1 MKKYNIRSKSH
12 VIHKAILRIF
22 DELQPRLTVR
32 QIYYALTV
40 RGVIPKTEGGYR
52 QTCYQLG
59 LMRENGLIPYGWIAD
74 NTRWQIKP
82 RTDRSLADALTRWQ
96 GAYRRDLWADQPD
109 YVEIW
114 VEKDALAGVISPITI
129 EYDVP
134 LYVCRGYSSMT
145 FLYEAAEYLKE
156 LGKPTYIYHF
166 GDFDPSGV
174 DAAYKVRD
182 GLVRHGA
189 DIHFF
194 RVAVTP
200 DQITSL
206 NLPTRETKK
215 KDPRSRE
222 WGDKPSV
229 ELDAVPAPI
238 LRGLV
243 RQCIERHVDPL
254 TLARTRL
261 LEQRE
266 RESLAEF
273 TENFVLGQ
281 NSNSEVSD
289 D

>member
-12 VIHKAILRIF
+12 VIHIAVLQIF
-22 DELQPRLTVR
+22 KELEPRLTVR

-40 RGVIPKTEGGYR
+40 RGVVPKTEGGYR

-59 LMRENGLIPYGWIAD
+59 LMRKNGFIPYGWIAD

-82 RTDRSLADALTRWQ
+82 TTDQGLEDALARWQ
-96 GAYRRDLWADQPD
+96 GAYRRDLWDNQRD

-114 VEKDALAGVISPITI
+114 VEKDALAGVVIPITV

-145 FLYEAAEYLKE
+145 FLYEAAEYIKE
-156 LGKPTYIYHF
+156 LEKPAYIYHF

-182 GLVRHGA
+182 GLKKHGA
-189 DIHFF
+189 DIHFE

-200 DQITSL
+200 AQIRKL
-206 NLPTRETKK
+206 KLPTRETKK
-215 KDPRSRE
+215 KDPRSRG

-229 ELDAVPAPI
+229 ELDAIPAPT
-238 LRGLV
+238 LRKLV
-243 RQCIERHVDPL
+243 KICIERHLDKEA
-254 TLARTRL
+254 LARTL
-261 LEQRE
+261 LVEQRE
-266 RESLAEF
+266 RESLAVF
-273 TENFVLGQ
+273 TENFVLGR
-281 NSNSEVSD
+281 NSDSEES
-289 D
+289 